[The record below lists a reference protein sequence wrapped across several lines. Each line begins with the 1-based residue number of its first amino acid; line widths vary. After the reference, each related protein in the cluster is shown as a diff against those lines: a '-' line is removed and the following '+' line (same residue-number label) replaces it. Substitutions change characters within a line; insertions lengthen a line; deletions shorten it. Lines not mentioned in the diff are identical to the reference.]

1 MVPGPPWWR
10 AGLVV
15 PWAAVALL
23 LVSACAP
30 SKPPAPG
37 VPTPPLV
44 PLSQQGIAS
53 WYGPG
58 FHGKKTTS
66 GTVYDQYG
74 MTAAHQ
80 TLPLGSSVRVT
91 NLTNGKSVTLL
102 INDRGP
108 FAKGRIIDLSY
119 AAAQAVD
126 IIRPGTAPVLVEV
139 LDTGGQQL
147 TAIPD
152 RLDYTLQV
160 GAFSD
165 LGKAREL
172 KARLESRYDRPVVI
186 KPHEGYYRV
195 RVGTFADAAEARAYG
210 ARLSREGLPVVIVE
224 KWRGRVNDNCAC
236 RSPFLE
242 DDHILDQKPRYTLN
256 SCVCGKWRG
265 SWNPPHTASCTTAS
279 TTSRPPPCTSNQRS
293 YATEYATRATTPYRV

>member
-1 MVPGPPWWR
+1 MRPALRYNQPSMVPGPPWWR
-10 AGLVV
+10 AGVVV

-139 LDTGGQQL
+139 LDTAGQPL

-160 GAFSD
+160 GAFLD

-186 KPHEGYYRV
+186 EPHESHYRV
-195 RVGTFADAAEARAYG
+195 RVGTFADADEAREYG

-224 KWRGRVNDNCAC
+224 KW
-236 RSPFLE
+236 
-242 DDHILDQKPRYTLN
+242 
-256 SCVCGKWRG
+256 
-265 SWNPPHTASCTTAS
+265 PPV
-279 TTSRPPPCTSNQRS
+279 PQL
-293 YATEYATRATTPYRV
+293 